1 MENGTKS
8 QNSIWK
14 RLWTKMRER
23 FGLLELYARIFI
35 EKTRGL
41 LNALLYAAWSWTS
54 QVSCDLLV
62 LPVNILYSLSSRI
75 SKKKQNHGQ
84 HPGHGRGPAKE
95 ACLVKSSPL
104 ETSPDLS
111 SASGKSLAFEG
122 KQTPAS
128 GQGTEQGHTTDASR
142 IPEWVFDL
150 IYIYT

>member
-1 MENGTKS
+1 M
-8 QNSIWK
+8 
-14 RLWTKMRER
+14 
-23 FGLLELYARIFI
+23 
-35 EKTRGL
+35 
-41 LNALLYAAWSWTS
+41 
-54 QVSCDLLV
+54 VSTPAMAV
-62 LPVNILYSLSSRI
+62 V
-75 SKKKQNHGQ
+75 
-84 HPGHGRGPAKE
+84 PAKE

-150 IYIYT
+150 IYIYIYIHINVIYIYIYRYRYRYRYRYL